1 MVGGWIISII
11 QISRG
16 VSALWCVD
24 RYGDECAVD
33 VEDAPAMPIPGDE
46 VWWQSGKVY
55 WDNDRRE
62 LRKIGYSY
70 DPSALIAQAE
80 GES

>member
-1 MVGGWIISII
+1 MVGGWIID
-11 QISRG
+11 ISHVSPG
-16 VSALWCVD
+16 VSRLWCVD
-24 RYGDECAVD
+24 RNGDECAVH
-33 VEDAPAMPIPGDE
+33 VEDASAMPLPGDE

-70 DPSALIAQAE
+70 DPRRTQ
-80 GES
+80 ESD

>member
-1 MVGGWIISII
+1 MVGGWIID
-11 QISRG
+11 ISPVSPG
-16 VSALWCVD
+16 VSRLWCVD
-24 RYGDECAVD
+24 SLGNELAVN
-33 VEDAPAMPIPGDE
+33 VKDAPAMPLLGDE

-70 DPSALIAQAE
+70 DPRRAQE
-80 GES
+80 GET